1 MAIKVL
7 SAAHRVDGFLRHH
20 LGRFYH
26 VILAAGCVIALIHG
40 SPERHASGGILHLGF
55 AVVLNVVLAANQA
68 SAVYGYFES
77 RRQSDEAWWRKMVIQ
92 VLSAAHRLDGV
103 LQQYMGRFYHV
114 ILAAGCVIELIHRVH
129 ERRSFLNASG
139 SVVPQGLA
147 VVLYVVLVV
156 NQASALH
163 EYFERR
169 RQRNA
174 AGA

>member
-7 SAAHRVDGFLRHH
+7 SAANRLDGVLRQR

-26 VILAAGCVIALIHG
+26 VILAAGCVIALIHR
-40 SPERHASGGILHLGF
+40 PHERHASGGLLHLGF
-55 AVVLNVVLAANQA
+55 AVVLNVVLVVNQGSAA
-68 SAVYGYFES
+68 YGYFE
-77 RRQSDEAWWRKMVIQ
+77 RTKQLDAAWWRKKVIQ
-92 VLSAAHRLDGV
+92 VLSAANRLDGV

-114 ILAAGCVIELIHRVH
+114 ILAAGCVIELIHRLN
-129 ERRSFLNASG
+129 ERHSFLNAAG
-139 SVVPQGLA
+139 GVVPPALA
-147 VVLYVVLVV
+147 VVLYAVLVV

-169 RQRNA
+169 RQRKA

>member
-7 SAAHRVDGFLRHH
+7 SAANRLDGVLRQH
-20 LGRFYH
+20 LGRFYNI
-26 VILAAGCVIALIHG
+26 ILAAGCVIALLHR

-55 AVVLNVVLAANQA
+55 AVVLNVVLAVNQA
-68 SAVYGYFES
+68 SAAYGYFERTS
-77 RRQSDEAWWRKMVIQ
+77 QPDAAWWRRMALR

-114 ILAAGCVIELIHRVH
+114 ILAAGCVIELIHRLN
-129 ERRSFLNASG
+129 ERHSFLNTAG
-139 SVVPQGLA
+139 AVVPQGLA
-147 VVLYVVLVV
+147 VVLYVVLVI

-169 RQRNA
+169 RQRKA